1 MAQKANLVIDQGSD
15 FSTTIDVTDDDGNAV
30 DLGTYTSAGQIRK
43 HFTSLTAVNFTVT
56 TTSSGILTI
65 ALDADTSNEMEPGR
79 YVYDVELTSNTG
91 SITRILE
98 GIVTITP
105 SVTR

>member
-1 MAQKANLVIDQGSD
+1 MAQKANLLIDQGSN
-15 FSTTIDVTDDDGNAV
+15 FSTTLDILDEEGNSID
-30 DLGTYTSAGQIRK
+30 LSTYSASGQIRK
-43 HFTSLTAVNFTVT
+43 HY
-56 TTSSGILTI
+56 TSSTKVDFVISMTASGIMTI
-65 ALDADTSNEMEPGR
+65 SLPASNSNAMDPGR

-91 SITRILE
+91 DVSRVVE